1 MKTTVDIAD
10 QLFERARR
18 LAAQQ
23 GTTMRALIETGL
35 RAVLEARR
43 AAPARFTLR
52 DASFKG
58 DGLAAGVELE
68 NWPHVRSLIYDEVT
82 DDRG

>member
-1 MKTTVDIAD
+1 MKTTVDIPD

-23 GTTMRALIETGL
+23 GTTMRALIEAGL
-35 RAVLEARR
+35 RAALEARR
-43 AAPARFTLR
+43 AAPARFALR
-52 DASFKG
+52 DVSFKG
-58 DGLAAGVELE
+58 DGLAPGVELE
-68 NWPHVRSLIYDEVT
+68 DWPHVRSLIYDEVV